1 MDNLRDWWEAFQE
14 ALVSSLTGFGA
25 SLPGIIAAIGIMLV
39 GWLLA
44 RVLRALILR
53 SGGALNR
60 AIDRFGRPMTPARLR
75 VSNRLVS
82 LAAKFLFW
90 VAVLIF
96 AAVAARVAGLDAF
109 SVWLDRVLDYMPTL
123 IAGVL
128 IAFVGYLLSTL
139 VRDAVTT
146 TLVSIGSN
154 EGELAGIVA
163 QAAVFL
169 TAFVI
174 GLDQIGIDVTFLII
188 LSAVLLGGAL
198 LGLALAFGF
207 GARDFVSNLIAAH
220 QLRGTLEPGDRAHVG
235 GVEGR
240 ILEITSTSIVLIGE
254 KGRFLV
260 PAANFQT
267 HIASIVSSDVD
278 E

>member
-1 MDNLRDWWEAFQE
+1 MENIRDWWEAFQE
-14 ALVSSLTGFGA
+14 GLISWLAGVGA
-25 SLPGIIAAIGIMLV
+25 SLPGIGAAIGIMLV
-39 GWLLA
+39 GWLIA
-44 RVLRALILR
+44 RVLRTIVLR

-60 AIDRFGRPMTPARLR
+60 VIERFSHPMTPARLR
-75 VSNRLVS
+75 ISNRLVS

-90 VAVLIF
+90 VALLIF
-96 AAVAARVAGLDAF
+96 AAVAARTAGLDAF
-109 SVWLDRVLDYMPTL
+109 SVWLDRVLDYLPTL
-123 IAGVL
+123 IAGLL

-146 TLVSIGSN
+146 TLASIGSDD
-154 EGELAGIVA
+154 GELAGIAA
-163 QAAVFL
+163 QTAVFL

-198 LGLALAFGF
+198 LGLALAFGI
-207 GARDFVSNLIAAH
+207 GARDFVGNLIAAQ
-220 QLRGTLEPGDRAHVG
+220 QLRGTLETGDRANIG

-240 ILEITSTSIVLIGE
+240 ILEINATSIVLIGE

-260 PAANFQT
+260 PASSFQK
-267 HIASIVSSDVD
+267 HIASIVSGDVD